1 MAAAPRPAEA
11 APGRLGGLIRPAALA
26 AGILLALAVALAPF
40 FVLFGNSLRPADEFL
55 SDKAGLW
62 PSRLTFDYYAAVLS
76 ADSTTLHILLNS
88 LVVTT
93 ATTLISVSTG
103 CLVAYALARLRLP
116 FRLSTVIGLT
126 FLIVRFYPKITI
138 AIPYFVLMRDLGLR
152 DTYAA
157 VVIAH
162 VSMTLPVV
170 VWLMLAFFEDFP
182 RQIEQSAM
190 MDGCG
195 LLRRFFVIVLPLTM
209 PAIATAALLTAF
221 FSWNEFLFASAV
233 GPLNARTLPV
243 EISGFITDKG
253 TAWGPMSAMGT
264 IIVLPVML
272 LALAAQRYLVRGLT
286 AGAVKG

>member
-1 MAAAPRPAEA
+1 MAAQLSHA
-11 APGRLGGLIRPAALA
+11 AASGLGPVARRLLVVGI
-26 AGILLALAVALAPF
+26 ILLALLVTLAPF
-40 FVLFGNSLRPADEFL
+40 FVLFGNSFRPADEFL
-55 SDKAGLW
+55 SDKSGLW
-62 PSRLTFDYYAAVLS
+62 PTELTFEYYAAVLS
-76 ADSTTLHILLNS
+76 ANGTTFRILLNS
-88 LVVTT
+88 LIVTA
-93 ATTLISVSTG
+93 ATTVIAVSTG
-103 CLVAYALARLRLP
+103 CLVAYGLARLKLP
-116 FRLSTVIGLT
+116 FRLSTIIGLT

-138 AIPYFVLMRDLGLR
+138 AIPYFVLMRDFGLR

-162 VSMTLPVV
+162 VSMTLPIV

-182 RQIEQSAM
+182 KQLEQSAM

-195 LLRRFFVIVLPLTM
+195 ILRRFFSIVLPLTV

-233 GPLNARTLPV
+233 GPLNAKTLPV

-253 TAWGPMSAMGT
+253 TVWGPMSAMGT
-264 IIVLPVML
+264 VIVLPVML
-272 LALAAQRYLVRGLT
+272 LALIAQRYLVRGLT

>member
-1 MAAAPRPAEA
+1 MASPTATGQFRAVSRRVAMT
-11 APGRLGGLIRPAALA
+11 
-26 AGILLALAVALAPF
+26 GIVLVSLLVTLAPF

-62 PSRLTFDYYAAVLS
+62 PSRLTFEYYAAVLS
-76 ADSTTLHILLNS
+76 ANSATFRILLNS
-88 LVVTT
+88 VIVTT
-93 ATTLISVSTG
+93 ATTVIAVSTG
-103 CLVAYALARLRLP
+103 CLVAYGLARLRLP

-126 FLIVRFYPKITI
+126 FLVVRFYPKITI
-138 AIPYFVLMRDLGLR
+138 AIPYFVLMRDFGLR

-170 VWLMLAFFEDFP
+170 VWLMLAFFEEFP

-195 LLRRFFVIVLPLTM
+195 ILRRFFSIVLPLTM

-233 GPLNARTLPV
+233 GPLNAKTLPV

-253 TAWGPMSAMGT
+253 TVWGPMSAMGT
-264 IIVLPVML
+264 IIVLPVMV
-272 LALAAQRYLVRGLT
+272 LALIAQRYLVRGLT